1 VRKVRLRAVPMPAAV
16 PDRTARMSTLDE
28 VCRRKVS
35 ELIQAVLVAEVD
47 EFLGR
52 IAGVSSGSTTG
63 HRDGYEEARTISY
76 GATPVTIRRPR
87 VRGTE
92 APFSSE
98 ILPSYKRRFP
108 ELDKTMHE
116 LWLQGLSTRD
126 FEPSLRALVGET
138 TPLSPSTISRVNK
151 QFLDDYRAWMRQPIA
166 DDYVYLWADGVY
178 LDAGAEDERRVM
190 LAVIGVNTNGDKALL
205 ALEDAFG
212 ESAESWTVAFEGL
225 RDRGLKNVVM
235 LVADGAQGIWKAFS
249 AVFPRAKQQRC
260 WLHKIRNIL
269 DKLPEKHRPA
279 IHTRLQEIMHAQSQS
294 QAQRLIEKLARELAR
309 QYPKAAACLRD
320 DLARMMAF
328 FGFPKAHWKHL
339 RTTNIIES
347 NFDVVRSR
355 TNVCKRLR
363 QPESATYLVWA
374 LLVRRKERWR
384 RFNGYAL
391 LASVRAAVVENFNEK
406 AVAVRKAA

>member
-1 VRKVRLRAVPMPAAV
+1 MAALEQMCRQKVA
-16 PDRTARMSTLDE
+16 E
-28 VCRRKVS
+28 I
-35 ELIQAVLVAEVD
+35 IQAMLVAEAD

-52 IAGVSSGSTTG
+52 IAGVPGRTATG
-63 HRDGYEEARTISY
+63 YRDGYEEPRTVAY
-76 GATPVTIRRPR
+76 GSTPVPVRRPR
-87 VRGTE
+87 VRESET
-92 APFSSE
+92 PFVSE
-98 ILPSYKRRFP
+98 LLPPYKRRFP

-138 TPLSPSTISRVNK
+138 TPLSPSSISRINK
-151 QFLDDYRAWMRQPIA
+151 QFLDDYRMWSRRPIA
-166 DDYVYLWADGVY
+166 DEYVYIWADGIY
-178 LDAGAEDERRVM
+178 LDAGAENERRVM
-190 LAVIGVNTNGDKALL
+190 LAVIGVDIKGDKELL

-212 ESAESWTVAFEGL
+212 ESAESWTVLFESL
-225 RDRGLKNVVM
+225 RDRGLKNVAM

-260 WLHKIRNIL
+260 WLHKMRNVE
-269 DKLPEKHRPA
+269 DKLPEKYRQT
-279 IHTRLQEIMHAQSQS
+279 IHPRLAEIMNADSRP
-294 QAQRLIEKLARELAR
+294 QAERLIEKLARELSR
-309 QYPKAAACLRD
+309 HYPKAAACLRD
-320 DLARMMAF
+320 DVARMTAYYD
-328 FGFPKAHWKHL
+328 FPKSHWKHL

-347 NFDVVRSR
+347 NFDAVRSR

-391 LASVRAAVVENFNEK
+391 LAQVHRALLSKPLASLK
-406 AVAVRKAA
+406 VA

>member
-1 VRKVRLRAVPMPAAV
+1 MKKIRLRAVPTPAI
-16 PDRTARMSTLDE
+16 PDRAARMNALE
-28 VCRRKVS
+28 ELCRGKVS
-35 ELIQAVLVAEVD
+35 EIIQAALIAEAD

-52 IAGVSSGSTTG
+52 IAGVAATSASGY
-63 HRDGYEEARTISY
+63 RDGYEEPRTISF
-76 GATPVTIRRPR
+76 GSTPVTIRRPR
-87 VRGTE
+87 VRESET
-92 APFSSE
+92 PFASE
-98 ILPSYKRRFP
+98 ILPPFKRRFP

-151 QFLDDYRAWMRQPIA
+151 QFLEEYRSWSRRSIA
-166 DDYVYLWADGVY
+166 DEYVYLWADGVY
-178 LDAGAEDERRVM
+178 VDAGAEDERRVM
-190 LAVIGVNTNGDKALL
+190 LAVIGVKSSGDKDLL

-212 ESAESWTVAFEGL
+212 ESAESWATVFESL
-225 RDRGLKNVVM
+225 RERGLKNIAM

-260 WLHKIRNIL
+260 WLHKIRNVE
-269 DKLPEKHRPA
+269 DKLPEKHRGT
-279 IHTRLQEIMHAQSQS
+279 IHPRLVEIMHAESRA
-294 QAQRLIEKLARELAR
+294 QAERLIEKLARELSR

-320 DLARMMAF
+320 DVERMTAYYA
-328 FGFPKAHWKHL
+328 FPKAHWKHL

-355 TNVCKRLR
+355 TNVCKRIR

-374 LLVRRKERWR
+374 LLVRRKTRWR

-391 LASVRAAVVENFNEK
+391 LAQVHQTLLEKRTDKVV
-406 AVAVRKAA
+406 ALRKAA